1 MFFMGKILLGQKYYF
16 YGLMPKSRLK
26 LLFLQKINP
35 MKIYLSFVLL
45 ALLGI
50 AFPMRAQVTIKIEK
64 LSVPDSFLP
73 VESPE
78 EIFKTFI
85 EEDAG
90 VTKYDIE
97 ENDFRMD
104 YGLLALKVDADSLVT
119 FGSHSFIS
127 GMREAYWHHRPVTLS
142 PDMIWVL
149 IAQGFS
155 HHVNAN
161 AEALRDRIVDF
172 KGKKELVCE
181 FDVTS
186 IGQIDWE
193 KAVDSFSVKI
203 AENTKSDIAEIIKA
217 DFSTTTQVER
227 IASEITLMSAVKDY
241 FVFTVS
247 IMGCG
252 IPYVVLEGT
261 PEDWQRVYDKAMQ
274 LRDYDLGWWI
284 DELEPVLRQIV
295 ASSKG
300 EIDNSFWMN
309 MFRIHTKEV
318 YGSPECLNGWMAKF
332 YPYNRYEERL
342 PMDTLYLDD
351 IDRLPDEMV
360 KVDVR
365 VFNEMTGKETF
376 VELWAGFVGLAQNNE
391 NYMLTPKMG
400 WMVRKKDVGN
410 EFQRL
415 KMENEEGYSLLFVQN
430 LPVALRQFDTLPI
443 RKLEIDFREKPD
455 FPEWFWNLNIEQ
467 LRVKGKISE
476 EERRNLLQHFDDV
489 TLDNAWYFNTGD
501 GWVAH
506 IKNGNVFEQIEGLKH
521 VKLLSLD
528 ATIIG
533 HEDDLKYR
541 PIGVGPDWV
550 PLNIEMPESWE
561 EVQVD
566 SISVRLNESEN
577 EPLNLLRRSFPNTA
591 IKALYEY
598 YSFGEIQ
605 TMVREEKKRRP

>member
-1 MFFMGKILLGQKYYF
+1 
-16 YGLMPKSRLK
+16 
-26 LLFLQKINP
+26 
-35 MKIYLSFVLL
+35 MKKHLSFVLL
-45 ALLGI
+45 VLMGI
-50 AFPMRAQVTIKIEK
+50 AFPLRAQVTIKIET
-64 LSVPDSFLP
+64 LSKPDSFLP

-97 ENDFRMD
+97 ENGFRMN

-127 GMREAYWHHRPVTLS
+127 GMREAYWNHRPVTLS

-300 EIDNSFWMN
+300 KIDNSFWMN
-309 MFRIHTKEV
+309 MFRIHTKDV

-365 VFNEMTGKETF
+365 VFNEMTGDDTL

-410 EFQRL
+410 EFKRL
-415 KMENEEGYSLLFVQN
+415 KMENEEGYSLLFVQDI
-430 LPVALRQFDTLPI
+430 PVALRQFDTIPI
-443 RKLEIDFREKPD
+443 RKLEIDFREKPY
-455 FPEWFWNLNIEQ
+455 FPEWFWDLNIEQ
-467 LRVKGKISE
+467 LRVEGIISE

-521 VKLLSLD
+521 VKLLCLD

-541 PIGVGPDWV
+541 PIGVGSDWA

-566 SISVRLNESEN
+566 SVYVRLNESEN
-577 EPLNLLRRSFPNTA
+577 APLELLKKQLPEAVFKTGHDFPF
-591 IKALYEY
+591 ISSLLSLQGRLRKEQ
-598 YSFGEIQ
+598 SQ
-605 TMVREEKKRRP
+605 KHKK

>member
-1 MFFMGKILLGQKYYF
+1 
-16 YGLMPKSRLK
+16 
-26 LLFLQKINP
+26 

>member
-1 MFFMGKILLGQKYYF
+1 
-16 YGLMPKSRLK
+16 
-26 LLFLQKINP
+26 
-35 MKIYLSFVLL
+35 MKKYLSFVLL
-45 ALLGI
+45 MVLLGI
-50 AFPMRAQVTIKIEK
+50 AFPLRAQVTIKIER
-64 LSVPDSFLP
+64 LSKPDSLLP
-73 VESPE
+73 VQSPKD
-78 EIFKTFI
+78 IFKTFI

-90 VTKYDIE
+90 LTKYAIE
-97 ENDFRMD
+97 HKGIHVD

-127 GMREAYWHHRPVTLS
+127 GMREAYWHHRPITLS

-161 AEALRDRIVDF
+161 AEALRDRMVDF
-172 KGKKELVCE
+172 EGKKELTCIC
-181 FDVTS
+181 DVES
-186 IGQIDWE
+186 IEQIDWE
-193 KAVDSFSVKI
+193 KTVDSFSIKI
-203 AENTKSDIAEIIKA
+203 AENTKGDIAEIIKA

-241 FVFTVS
+241 FVFTAAM
-247 IMGCG
+247 IGCG

-261 PEDWQRVYDKAMQ
+261 PDDWQRVYDKAML
-274 LRDYDLGWWI
+274 LRDYDLEWWI

-300 EIDNSFWMN
+300 ETNKRFWRN
-309 MFRIHTKEV
+309 MFRIHTKKA
-318 YGSPECLNGWMAKF
+318 YGSPECLDGWMAKF
-332 YPYNRYEERL
+332 FPYNRYEERL
-342 PMDTLYLDD
+342 PLDTLYLNN

-360 KVDVR
+360 KVDAR
-365 VFNEMTGKETF
+365 VFNMMTGEDTP

-400 WMVRKKDVGN
+400 WMVRVKDVGN
-410 EFQRL
+410 EVQKL
-415 KMENEEGYSLLFVQN
+415 KMENEEGYSLRFVQN
-430 LPVALRQFDTLPI
+430 LPVALRQFDTIPI
-443 RKLEIDFREKPD
+443 RKLEIDFREKPY
-455 FPEWFWNLNIEQ
+455 FPEWFWDLNIEQ
-467 LRVKGKISE
+467 LRVEGKISE

-506 IKNGNVFEQIEGLKH
+506 IKNCNVFEQIEGLKH

-541 PIGVGPDWV
+541 PIGVGSDWV

-566 SISVRLNESEN
+566 SVYVRLNESEN
-577 EPLNLLRRSFPNTA
+577 APLELLKKQLP
-591 IKALYEY
+591 KAVFKTGYD
-598 YSFGEIQ
+598 YSFISSMLSLQGRLRKEQ
-605 TMVREEKKRRP
+605 SQKHKK

>member
-1 MFFMGKILLGQKYYF
+1 
-16 YGLMPKSRLK
+16 
-26 LLFLQKINP
+26 
-35 MKIYLSFVLL
+35 MKKYLSFVLL

-64 LSVPDSFLP
+64 LSEPDFMLP

-78 EIFKTFI
+78 EIFKAFI
-85 EEDAG
+85 EEDAR

-97 ENDFRMD
+97 ENGFRMN

-181 FDVTS
+181 FDVAS
-186 IGQIDWE
+186 IEQIDWE

-203 AENTKSDIAEIIKA
+203 AENTKGDIAEIIKA

-247 IMGCG
+247 MLGCG

>member
-1 MFFMGKILLGQKYYF
+1 
-16 YGLMPKSRLK
+16 
-26 LLFLQKINP
+26 
-35 MKIYLSFVLL
+35 MKKHLSFVLL
-45 ALLGI
+45 VLMGI
-50 AFPMRAQVTIKIEK
+50 AFPLQAQVTIKIET
-64 LSVPDSFLP
+64 LSKPDSFLP

-97 ENDFRMD
+97 ENGFRMN

-127 GMREAYWHHRPVTLS
+127 GMREAYWSHRPVTLS

-193 KAVDSFSVKI
+193 MAVDSFSVKI
-203 AENTKSDIAEIIKA
+203 TENTKGDIAEIIKA

-300 EIDNSFWMN
+300 KIDNSFWMN
-309 MFRIHTKEV
+309 MFRIHTKDV

-365 VFNEMTGKETF
+365 VFNEMTGDDTL

-430 LPVALRQFDTLPI
+430 LPVALRQFDTIPI
-443 RKLEIDFREKPD
+443 RKLEIDFREKPY
-455 FPEWFWNLNIEQ
+455 FPEWFWDLNIEQ
-467 LRVKGKISE
+467 LRVEGIISE

-506 IKNGNVFEQIEGLKH
+506 VKNGNVFEQIEGLKH
-521 VKLLSLD
+521 VKLLCLD

-541 PIGVGPDWV
+541 PIGVGSDWV

-566 SISVRLNESEN
+566 SVYVRLNESEN
-577 EPLNLLRRSFPNTA
+577 APLELLKKQLPEAVFKTGHDFPF
-591 IKALYEY
+591 ISSLLSLQGRLRKEQ
-598 YSFGEIQ
+598 SQ
-605 TMVREEKKRRP
+605 KHKK

>member
-1 MFFMGKILLGQKYYF
+1 MQ
-16 YGLMPKSRLK
+16 
-26 LLFLQKINP
+26 
-35 MKIYLSFVLL
+35 
-45 ALLGI
+45 
-50 AFPMRAQVTIKIEK
+50 AQVTIKIER
-64 LSVPDSFLP
+64 LSKPDSLLP
-73 VESPE
+73 VQSPE
-78 EIFKTFI
+78 DIFKTFI

-90 VTKYDIE
+90 LTKYAIE
-97 ENDFRMD
+97 KKGIHVD

-127 GMREAYWHHRPVTLS
+127 GMREAYWHHRPITLS

-161 AEALRDRIVDF
+161 AEALRDRMIDF
-172 KGKKELVCE
+172 EGKKELTCICDVE
-181 FDVTS
+181 F
-186 IGQIDWE
+186 IEQIDWE
-193 KAVDSFSVKI
+193 KTVDSFSIKI
-203 AENTKSDIAEIIKA
+203 AENTKGDIAEIIKA

-241 FVFTVS
+241 FVFTAAM
-247 IMGCG
+247 IGCG

-261 PEDWQRVYDKAMQ
+261 PDDWQRVYDKAMQ
-274 LRDYDLGWWI
+274 LRDYDLEWWI

-300 EIDNSFWMN
+300 ETNKRFWRN
-309 MFRIHTKEV
+309 MFRIHTKDV

-365 VFNEMTGKETF
+365 VFNEMTGEETF

-410 EFQRL
+410 ELQRL
-415 KMENEEGYSLLFVQN
+415 KMENDEGYSLCFVQN
-430 LPVALRQFDTLPI
+430 LPIALRQFDTIPI
-443 RKLEIDFREKPD
+443 RKLEIDFREKPY
-455 FPEWFWNLNIEQ
+455 FPEWFWDLNIEQ
-467 LRVKGKISE
+467 LRVEGKISK
-476 EERRNLLQHFDDV
+476 EERLKLLEHFDDV

-521 VKLLSLD
+521 VKLLCLD

-533 HEDDLKYR
+533 HEDDLLYR
-541 PIGVGPDWV
+541 PIRVGPDWE

-598 YSFGEIQ
+598 YNFGNIQ
-605 TMVREEKKRRP
+605 RMVREEKKRRP

>member
-1 MFFMGKILLGQKYYF
+1 
-16 YGLMPKSRLK
+16 
-26 LLFLQKINP
+26 
-35 MKIYLSFVLL
+35 MKKYLSFVLL

-64 LSVPDSFLP
+64 LSAPDSFLP

-97 ENDFRMD
+97 ENDFRMN

-181 FDVTS
+181 FDVAS
-186 IGQIDWE
+186 IEQIDWE

-203 AENTKSDIAEIIKA
+203 AENTKGDIAEIIKA

-365 VFNEMTGKETF
+365 VFNEMTGDDTL

-506 IKNGNVFEQIEGLKH
+506 INNGNVFKQIEGLKH
-521 VKLLSLD
+521 VKLLCLD

-533 HEDDLKYR
+533 HKDDLKYR
-541 PIGVGPDWV
+541 PIGVGSDWV
-550 PLNIEMPESWE
+550 PLNIEMPDSWE
-561 EVQVD
+561 KVQVD
-566 SISVRLNESEN
+566 SVYVRLNESEN
-577 EPLNLLRRSFPNTA
+577 APLELLKKQLPEAVFKTGHDFPF
-591 IKALYEY
+591 ISSLLSLQGRLRKEQ
-598 YSFGEIQ
+598 SQ
-605 TMVREEKKRRP
+605 KHKK

>member
-1 MFFMGKILLGQKYYF
+1 
-16 YGLMPKSRLK
+16 
-26 LLFLQKINP
+26 
-35 MKIYLSFVLL
+35 MKKYLSFVLL

-64 LSVPDSFLP
+64 LSEPDFMLP

-78 EIFKTFI
+78 EIFKAFI
-85 EEDAG
+85 EEDAR

-97 ENDFRMD
+97 ENGFRMN

-181 FDVTS
+181 FDVAS
-186 IGQIDWE
+186 IEQIDWE

-203 AENTKSDIAEIIKA
+203 AENTKGDIAEIIKA

-247 IMGCG
+247 MLGCG

-365 VFNEMTGKETF
+365 VFNEMTGKVTL

>member
-1 MFFMGKILLGQKYYF
+1 
-16 YGLMPKSRLK
+16 
-26 LLFLQKINP
+26 
-35 MKIYLSFVLL
+35 
-45 ALLGI
+45 
-50 AFPMRAQVTIKIEK
+50 MRAQVTIKIEK
-64 LSVPDSFLP
+64 LSAPDSFLP

-127 GMREAYWHHRPVTLS
+127 GMREAYWNHRPVTLS

-161 AEALRDRIVDF
+161 AEALRNRIVDF
-172 KGKKELVCE
+172 KEKKELVCE
-181 FDVTS
+181 FDVAS
-186 IGQIDWE
+186 IEQIDWE

-203 AENTKSDIAEIIKA
+203 AENTKGDIAEIIKA

-247 IMGCG
+247 MAGCG

-261 PEDWQRVYDKAMQ
+261 PDDWQRVYDKAMR

-284 DELEPVLRQIV
+284 DELEPVLSQIV

-300 EIDNSFWMN
+300 IIDNSFWMN
-309 MFRIHTKEV
+309 MFRIHTKDV

-365 VFNEMTGKETF
+365 VFNEMTGEDTL

-430 LPVALRQFDTLPI
+430 LPVALRQFDTIPI
-443 RKLEIDFREKPD
+443 RKLEIDFREKPY
-455 FPEWFWNLNIEQ
+455 FPEWFWDLNIEQ

-506 IKNGNVFEQIEGLKH
+506 VKNGNVFEQIEGLKH
-521 VKLLSLD
+521 VKLLCLD

-533 HEDDLKYR
+533 HEDDLMYR
-541 PIGVGPDWV
+541 PIGVGSDWV

-566 SISVRLNESEN
+566 SINVQLNESEN

-598 YSFGEIQ
+598 YNFGNIQ
-605 TMVREEKKRRP
+605 RMVREEKKRRP